1 MPPPEEA
8 VSCADSSDC
17 CSSVIFV
24 WSCWESRINCWKS
37 VIGGRPAALATS
49 AIEVGDRKSAGRMA
63 GKKGLVHQLE
73 IEFFYSLL

>member
-1 MPPPEEA
+1 
-8 VSCADSSDC
+8 
-17 CSSVIFV
+17 
-24 WSCWESRINCWKS
+24 
-37 VIGGRPAALATS
+37 LATS